1 MPLHFGF
8 SMRRFIIRR
17 TACKG
22 AAAKCFIC
30 SPPRRQPF
38 PRRQPKRT
46 RLIRARPFPR
56 TNGMS
61 PLYLCLILSRAKGKG
76 DVNIFH
82 LIAISAMVSSWIS
95 RRLHYL
101 FWEQAVSAS
110 PRSGSQLKGRGAAR
124 FLSPIPPTRTNI
136 NVKPV
141 SRPFAAGVFALA
153 ADNMKCIPLGHS
165 AV

>member
-1 MPLHFGF
+1 MSGQHLCSNSSQCLLPGSPVRARAVFYGFVYGLPYVLTPKNWMPLHFGF

-30 SPPRRQPF
+30 PPRRQPF

-61 PLYLCLILSRAKGKG
+61 PLYLCLILSRARGKG
-76 DVNIFH
+76 NVNIFH
-82 LIAISAMVSSWIS
+82 ITAISAMVGSWIS
-95 RRLHYL
+95 SRLHSL
-101 FWEQAVSAS
+101 FWE
-110 PRSGSQLKGRGAAR
+110 
-124 FLSPIPPTRTNI
+124 
-136 NVKPV
+136 
-141 SRPFAAGVFALA
+141 
-153 ADNMKCIPLGHS
+153 
-165 AV
+165 

>member
-1 MPLHFGF
+1 MGSIYAQIAANAFCQGVPLEQGLSFMDSSMGCRMCLPPQNWMPLHFGF
-8 SMRRFIIRR
+8 SMRRFVIRR

-61 PLYLCLILSRAKGKG
+61 PLYLCLILSRARGK
-76 DVNIFH
+76 DYVNIFH
-82 LIAISAMVSSWIS
+82 ITAISAMVGSWIS
-95 RRLHYL
+95 SRLQHL
-101 FWEQAVSAS
+101 F
-110 PRSGSQLKGRGAAR
+110 
-124 FLSPIPPTRTNI
+124 
-136 NVKPV
+136 
-141 SRPFAAGVFALA
+141 
-153 ADNMKCIPLGHS
+153 
-165 AV
+165 